1 MPDRRPRR
9 KFGATQKDRIFFA
22 ALPDTAT
29 ASRIHALA
37 EEQQRLHDFG
47 GTLIL
52 PEHLHV
58 TLFHLGD
65 WIELPSEIV
74 ARACEAAAQ
83 VEVRSFDV
91 SFTRIESFRNRTGV
105 YPFVLT
111 GAAEAWRPLRTALG
125 AALKKTGLGGAVHEA
140 DDFRPHV
147 TLLRDERHARP
158 GAIEPIAWRVRD
170 FVLIHSMLGKTTHVH
185 LGRWPLRDAP

>member
-1 MPDRRPRR
+1 MPNSRPRR

-22 ALPDTAT
+22 CLPGTAT

-37 EEQQRLHDFG
+37 AEEKRSHGFA

-52 PEHLHV
+52 PEHRHV

-65 WIELPSEIV
+65 WIELPTEIV
-74 ARACEAAAQ
+74 ARAREAAAQ

-91 SFTRIESFRNRTGV
+91 SFARLESFRNRTGV

-125 AALKKTGLGGAVHEA
+125 AALRKAGLGGAVHEA

-147 TLLRDERHARP
+147 TLLRDERHAKARV
-158 GAIEPIAWRVRD
+158 IEPIAWQVRD